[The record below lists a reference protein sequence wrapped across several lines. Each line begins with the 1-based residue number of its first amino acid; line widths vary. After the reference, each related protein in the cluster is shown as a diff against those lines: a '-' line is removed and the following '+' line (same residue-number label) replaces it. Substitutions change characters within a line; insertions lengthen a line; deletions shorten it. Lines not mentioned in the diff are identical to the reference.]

1 MPGEARRGMA
11 RRGKARQMKFIMFDD
26 AHFDKGMKTIVM
38 SGIVIWTAEP
48 RIYGVPDETV
58 KILKKRRI
66 PFEIVNYKRA
76 MKAFVEHAVQR
87 IEKARQR
94 KRRSG
99 KTVPYRF
106 DIDREN
112 PRFKAAYRR
121 ELARLQRAS
130 E

>member
-1 MPGEARRGMA
+1 
-11 RRGKARQMKFIMFDD
+11 MKFIMLDD

-38 SGIVIWTAEP
+38 SGIVVWTAEP
-48 RIYGVPDETV
+48 RIYGVPDGTV
-58 KILKKRRI
+58 KILKKRCI
-66 PFEIVNYKRA
+66 PFEIISYKRA
-76 MKAFVEHAVQR
+76 MKSMVEHAVQK
-87 IEKARQR
+87 IERARQR

-106 DIDREN
+106 DIDKEN

-121 ELARLQRAS
+121 ELARLQRVS